1 MREEGSEDTGGD
13 NSFDLSQCGDK
24 QDLLVWKSYEYWC
37 EGVLFS
43 SIGLCGELTAIV
55 LGCPSTTL
63 PPGLLSN
70 IACIVTLLSAD
81 MRKQTFNQM
90 LAILSVVDIL

>member
-1 MREEGSEDTGGD
+1 MEGGD
-13 NSFDLSQCGDK
+13 TSFDVSLCGNLSDEYSEVYK
-24 QDLLVWKSYEYWC
+24 RYEFWC

-43 SIGLCGELTAIV
+43 SLGLCGKLDDMTRLNVKLFYLFIID
-55 LGCPSTTL
+55 PS
-63 PPGLLSN
+63 GLVSN

-90 LAILSVVDIL
+90 LAILSAIDIL